1 MTYLE
6 IIALINQWIITN
18 GNREITA
25 AVLNPVLRAMT
36 EFVRSVTGDLA
47 NLNTSNND
55 NLVSAINEVNTAL
68 ANVNINGSQV
78 YYGEP
83 NPNTTPPPFFKPG
96 DFYLQED
103 IFNDPVALFVYDGFV
118 WRNLTAT
125 LPTLQ
130 APLWGTAKRIRK
142 GYLNTN
148 PITRDLNEAGDL
160 YEMGIDAENYSSL
173 SVLKT
178 TGASL
183 SDPANFDHYT
193 IIPIPST

>member
-118 WRNLTAT
+118 WKNINQTIGLNEPIRYLELRLIGKGVGNTDPLMKFI
-125 LPTLQ
+125 LQ
-130 APLWGTAKRIRK
+130 AGDSVQGRK
-142 GYLNTN
+142 DAT
-148 PITRDLNEAGDL
+148 TVWTEAIYNGGDPT
-160 YEMGIDAENYSSL
+160 DRNNYTPVVQTL
-173 SVLKT
+173 LE
-178 TGASL
+178 
-183 SDPANFDHYT
+183 
-193 IIPIPST
+193 